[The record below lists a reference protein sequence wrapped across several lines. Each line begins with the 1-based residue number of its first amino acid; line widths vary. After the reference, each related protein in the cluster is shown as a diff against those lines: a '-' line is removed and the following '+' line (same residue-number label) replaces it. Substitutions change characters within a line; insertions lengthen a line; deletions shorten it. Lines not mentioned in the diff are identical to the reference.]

1 MDTKISQT
9 IELSFDTLKTTR
21 LKIKT
26 KIGEIDTIKK
36 TIRQNYLT
44 YIAKENEHFFG
55 LDSFHFQNKAIELE
69 HKNMLELYHFIDN
82 RIYGDYYKLFSM
94 IYESLKSQLTETQ
107 LYKVKELHHFKNY
120 TIYKDLE
127 PFKIYEFNL
136 INQIHQDIVLVLTNI
151 NEMFMENESNIME
164 HRKHLHL
171 GMNIDNYVINQKYMN
186 YHLKMSND
194 LHENYLQVF
203 HKYHNNLLHKYLE
216 KIELFYKQ
224 ICHHKEDQCD
234 VEFSSTI
241 PTYDIHE
248 TKDEEIP
255 EVHDEEIPEAHDE
268 EIPEAHDEEI
278 PLDNEVEISEAH
290 DEEIPLASEVE
301 IPEAHDEEIPLANE
315 VEIPLDNEV
324 EISEAHDKKI
334 PLDNEVEIPEA
345 HDEKIPEAHDEEIS
359 DVVEGIVKEALD
371 CFKSSIHYPTPL
383 QDPPCP
389 PPPPPSLDDEN
400 SDVSSTLS
408 NESVN
413 QTSTN
418 NTKKKKKRKRKKK
431 KKN

>member
-69 HKNMLELYHFIDN
+69 HKNTLELYHFIDN

-164 HRKHLHL
+164 HQKQLHL

-248 TKDEEIP
+248 NK
-255 EVHDEEIPEAHDE
+255 DEEIPEAHDE

-278 PLDNEVEISEAH
+278 SN
-290 DEEIPLASEVE
+290 
-301 IPEAHDEEIPLANE
+301 
-315 VEIPLDNEV
+315 
-324 EISEAHDKKI
+324 
-334 PLDNEVEIPEA
+334 
-345 HDEKIPEAHDEEIS
+345 
-359 DVVEGIVKEALD
+359 VVEGIVKEAIN

-389 PPPPPSLDDEN
+389 PSPPPPSLDDEN

>member
-255 EVHDEEIPEAHDE
+255 EAHDE
-268 EIPEAHDEEI
+268 E
-278 PLDNEVEISEAH
+278 
-290 DEEIPLASEVE
+290 
-301 IPEAHDEEIPLANE
+301 
-315 VEIPLDNEV
+315 
-324 EISEAHDKKI
+324 
-334 PLDNEVEIPEA
+334 
-345 HDEKIPEAHDEEIS
+345 IPEAHDEEIS

>member
-248 TKDEEIP
+248 TKYEEIP
-255 EVHDEEIPEAHDE
+255 ETHDEKIPEAHDEEISEAHDEEIQEAHDE
-268 EIPEAHDEEI
+268 EIPEAH
-278 PLDNEVEISEAH
+278 EVE
-290 DEEIPLASEVE
+290 
-301 IPEAHDEEIPLANE
+301 
-315 VEIPLDNEV
+315 
-324 EISEAHDKKI
+324 
-334 PLDNEVEIPEA
+334 
-345 HDEKIPEAHDEEIS
+345 IPEAHDEEIS
-359 DVVEGIVKEALD
+359 DVVEGIVKEAIN

-389 PPPPPSLDDEN
+389 PSPPPPSLDDEN

-418 NTKKKKKRKRKKK
+418 NTKKKKKRKGKKK